1 MEKVT
6 PHCPLSTIKE
16 LVSAGKVR
24 AAATAVQCA
33 RRLGF
38 SPKAMFAEL
47 LNLDRGEFYTSMT
60 TYHNHTVWQDVYR
73 HASPAG
79 MLYIKLTVLDDV
91 LVMPFKEL

>member
-1 MEKVT
+1 MEKLT
-6 PHCPLSTIKE
+6 PHCPLSTIKKF
-16 LVSAGKVR
+16 VSAGKVR
-24 AAATAVQCA
+24 ATASAAQCA

-47 LNLDRGEFYTSMT
+47 LNLDREEFYKSMT

-79 MLYIKLTVLDDV
+79 MLYIKLTVIDDV
-91 LVMPFKEL
+91 LVVSFKEL